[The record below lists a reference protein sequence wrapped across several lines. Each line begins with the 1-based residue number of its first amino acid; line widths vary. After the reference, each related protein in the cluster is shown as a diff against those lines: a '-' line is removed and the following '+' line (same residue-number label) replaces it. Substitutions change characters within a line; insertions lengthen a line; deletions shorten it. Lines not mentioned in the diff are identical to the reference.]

1 MVIAIGSDQAGFSLK
16 RALLDALSELGYE
29 YHDFGCHSAESVDY
43 PDIAHAVSEAVAAG
57 RFERAILVCGTGAGM
72 AVAANKTPGVRA
84 VVANDTFTAHQ
95 AREHL
100 DAQVL
105 CLGERI
111 VGPGLARDIVK
122 TYLTASFEGGRHERR
137 VNKIEK
143 IEAVPSRPA
152 PAS

>member
-16 RALLDALSELGYE
+16 RVLLEGLSELGYE
-29 YHDFGCHSAESVDY
+29 YHDFGCHSAEPVDY
-43 PDIAHAVSEAVAAG
+43 PDIAHAVAEAVASG

-72 AVAANKTPGVRA
+72 AVTANKTPGVRA

-122 TYLTASFEGGRHERR
+122 TYLSASFEGGRHERR
-137 VNKIEK
+137 IRK
-143 IEAVPSRPA
+143 IEAVPSSSIPA
-152 PAS
+152 A